1 MQLVSYDVKNWCV
14 QLQQR
19 IAMSEKNQYSTD
31 LPPSYEVSSGFS
43 QNAYAP
49 PGSVQA
55 GYAPP
60 GSVQAG
66 YTSVGYSS
74 GHVTAPHT
82 SFPAC
87 SPGVG
92 MTHQPGGPLPEAYQ
106 KVAQCWFITAI
117 VTCIFFF
124 PLGIPAAIFCHKA
137 KKAAERGDNFEY
149 LKYLKIGRTLA
160 GAGIGLSMAAI
171 INLSVQLPLR
181 L

>member
-1 MQLVSYDVKNWCV
+1 
-14 QLQQR
+14 
-19 IAMSEKNQYSTD
+19 MSEKNQYSTD

-43 QNAYAP
+43 QNAYAT
-49 PGSVQA
+49 
-55 GYAPP
+55 P

-92 MTHQPGGPLPEAYQ
+92 MTHQSGGPLPEAYQ
-106 KVAQCWFITAI
+106 KMAQCWFITAI

-149 LKYLKIGRTLA
+149 LKYLKIGRILA
-160 GAGIGLSMAAI
+160 GAGIGLSIVANKL
-171 INLSVQLPLR
+171 INTTST
-181 L
+181 